1 MSGVLRAEL
10 VRLRARR
17 FTWLVLVVVTVIS
30 ASVAV
35 YAWREARTPTHA
47 EVVAAQE
54 AYAEDTAEWVAEGRA
69 RCEQQNREMEA
80 AGYPGVNCDVM
91 APHREY
97 YVPYE
102 PTFEQDGMPYLG
114 SLASPVVIGAL
125 LLGASLVTAEFGAGS
140 MGLWL
145 TFVAP
150 RGRAFRA
157 KVAAAG
163 AGGAAVGLVGAL
175 VGAGGTLLAF
185 AVLHRLHGD
194 AAAAVGATVGVT
206 GRIAVLGALA
216 GVVGAGLGF
225 ALRHVAAV
233 MGVALWWVLSV
244 EVVAPLAWNRA
255 RPLTLALNVRA
266 WVEGSATYTLPE
278 WVPNAE
284 LTGGGSMADIEH
296 VVWGL
301 QGGLLLAVVA
311 AVVVAVGLLVFRLRD
326 VS

>member
-10 VRLRARR
+10 VRLRVRR
-17 FTWLVLVVVTVIS
+17 FTWLVLVVVAAVS

-35 YAWREARTPTHA
+35 YAWREARTPTPA
-47 EVVAAQE
+47 EVAAAHESYQQDR
-54 AYAEDTAEWVAEGRA
+54 AAWLDGGRDD
-69 RCEQQNREMEA
+69 CEKRNRDMKAKGFE
-80 AGYPGVNCDVM
+80 PFDCDLF
-91 APHREY
+91 APELEN

-102 PTFEQDGMPYLG
+102 PTWDDDGMPYLG

-163 AGGAAVGLVGAL
+163 VGGALVGLLGAL
-175 VGAGGTLLAF
+175 VGAGGTLAAF
-185 AVLHRLHGD
+185 AVLHRLHGNGW
-194 AAAAVGATVGVT
+194 AASGVA
-206 GRIAVLGALA
+206 GRLAVLGALA
-216 GVVGAGLGF
+216 AVVGAGLGF

-233 MGVALWWVLSV
+233 MGIALWWVLSV
-244 EVVAPLAWNRA
+244 EVVAPLAWARA
-255 RPLTLALNVRA
+255 RPLTLGLNVRA
-266 WVEGSATYTLPE
+266 WVEGSAPYTVPQ
-278 WVPNAE
+278 WVADPQ
-284 LTGGGSMADIEH
+284 LTGGGSVQDVEH
-296 VVWGL
+296 VVRGL
-301 QGGLLLAVVA
+301 QGGLVLAVVA
-311 AVVVAVGLLVFRLRD
+311 AVVAVAGLVVFRVRD